1 MATVTDKITYEF
13 NKNSREIVR
22 AGHTEYQGH
31 KLVYLRVF
39 YNAGSDE
46 KPEWRPTRKGITI
59 SEELL
64 NEVIKAVNS
73 LKGEDA

>member
-1 MATVTDKITYEF
+1 MQTVTDAITYEF

-39 YNAGSDE
+39 YNAGTDE

-73 LKGEDA
+73 LKGDA

>member
-1 MATVTDKITYEF
+1 MKATEEVTYEF
-13 NKNSREIVR
+13 NKNSRELVR

-31 KLVYLRVF
+31 KLIYLRVF

-59 SEELL
+59 SEELV
-64 NEVIKAVNS
+64 NELSKAVES
-73 LKGEDA
+73 LRSDA